1 MEDQM
6 MFRFKHILP
15 LVILMFMMS
24 WLPQAH
30 AEVLK
35 PFILGKTPTSFKNPL
50 MNPGSLEDVVVH
62 TKAQLTDQGFT
73 IVGSYSPYAGATVIC
88 ASHPELSAA
97 AANQLNGGFGIAQR
111 VAVTEVNGQLQI
123 SYVNPAYIGTA
134 YGLGKLEGISSKLA
148 KALGREMEFGS
159 KKGIK
164 EEKLGPGK
172 YHYKMLMPYF
182 NDIDVLKTYSDYET
196 GVKTVEA
203 NLAAGKGGTVKVYRI
218 DVPDKDVS
226 VFGVGILQGD
236 GPDSGAKDTDKEVM
250 DIIDY
255 QDIRSTP
262 YLPYELMVQG
272 NKAIALRGRYRIAVN
287 FPDTTMIGEHG
298 FTKIMS
304 SPGGIKDA
312 LKAVAG
318 GK

>member
-1 MEDQM
+1 

-35 PFILGKTPTSFKNPL
+35 PFILGKIPTSFKNPL
-50 MNPGSLEDVVVH
+50 MNPGSMPDVVVYA
-62 TKAQLTDQGFT
+62 KAQLTEKGFT
-73 IVGSYSPYAGATVIC
+73 IVGTYSPYPNATVIC

-97 AANQLNGGFGIAQR
+97 AAAAALTNGGFGVVQR
-111 VAVTEVNGQLQI
+111 VAVTEMGDKLQLT
-123 SYVNPAYIGTA
+123 YMNPAYLGTA

-148 KALGREMEFGS
+148 DALGREMEYGS

-164 EEKLGPGK
+164 EKKLKPGK
-172 YHYKMLMPYF
+172 YHYKILMPYF
-182 NDIDVLKTYSDYET
+182 DDIDVLNTYPDYET
-196 GVKTVEA
+196 AIKTVEE
-203 NLAAGKGGTVKVYRI
+203 NLAAGKGGTVKVYRVDLPGKNI
-218 DVPDKDVS
+218 S
-226 VFGVGILQGD
+226 VFGIGIPTGD
-236 GPDSGAKDTDKEVM
+236 GPDSGDKDTDKEIM
-250 DIIDY
+250 DIIDF
-255 QDIRSTP
+255 QEIRSTA

-272 NKAIALRGRYRIAVN
+272 DQAIALRGRYRIAVH
-287 FPDTTMIGEHG
+287 FPDTSMAGAHG